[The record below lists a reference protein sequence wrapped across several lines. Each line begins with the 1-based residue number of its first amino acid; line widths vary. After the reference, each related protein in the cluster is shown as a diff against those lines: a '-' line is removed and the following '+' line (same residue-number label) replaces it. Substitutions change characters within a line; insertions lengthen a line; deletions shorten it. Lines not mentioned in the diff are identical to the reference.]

1 VITTPPSARKVILL
15 VEDDD
20 DIRLIV
26 RETLEEA
33 GYDVAEA
40 PTSEMAIIALRTVR
54 YDLVLMDM
62 LLDSATSGKDV
73 IDHLLANGF
82 GRPVIVL
89 MTGYAPEVVRL
100 AFGGFEKVP
109 PIIYKP
115 IRNVE
120 VLLAAVA
127 KYMGPRP

>member
-1 VITTPPSARKVILL
+1 MTITLPPERKRILL

-20 DIRLIV
+20 DTRVSV
-26 RETLEEA
+26 REALEDA

-40 PTSEMAIIALRTVR
+40 PTSEMAIVALRTVR
-54 YDLVLMDM
+54 YDLVMLDM
-62 LLDSATSGKDV
+62 LLDAATSGKDV

-82 GRPVIVL
+82 GRPPVIL
-89 MTGYAPEVVRL
+89 LTGYAPEVVRL

-109 PIIYKP
+109 PCCYKP
-115 IRNVE
+115 IKNLE
-120 VLLAAVA
+120 ALLVMVT